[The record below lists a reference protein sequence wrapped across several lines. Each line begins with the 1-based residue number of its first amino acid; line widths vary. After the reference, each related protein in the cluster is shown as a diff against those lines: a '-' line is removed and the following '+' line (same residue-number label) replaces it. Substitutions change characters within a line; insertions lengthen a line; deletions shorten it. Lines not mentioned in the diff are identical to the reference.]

1 MTEKQLDGQCA
12 AHSSKLGKMMKMTKL
27 RISLLALASTMVL
40 VFGNPAQASV
50 ITEIGDAGKLTTTAQ
65 TSSGSAAIEAIRG
78 SLLSSSS
85 DDYADIFRIYL
96 KAGNQ
101 FYATTTASSFVF
113 NNFDTSLFLFN
124 SAGLGVVANDDDP
137 NVGPTSTIGY
147 TSSTSDY
154 YYLAIAGAG
163 YTPASASGAIFGNL
177 IGQDQVGPTGM
188 GGADALSN
196 WTSVTSEGDSYE
208 VQLSGAFAGPQAAD
222 VPEPASLALAAL
234 GLGALRASRRR
245 LARHSA

>member
-1 MTEKQLDGQCA
+1 MPTGLQWSF
-12 AHSSKLGKMMKMTKL
+12 HSSKLGNKMKMKKI

-40 VFGNPAQASV
+40 AFGNSAHAAL

-65 TSSGSAAIEAIRG
+65 TSAGSGAIDAIRG
-78 SLLSSSS
+78 TLLTSSG

-96 KAGNQ
+96 KAGSG
-101 FYATTTASSFVF
+101 FSATTTLSSFAY

-147 TSSTSDY
+147 TAATSDY

-163 YTPASASGAIFGNL
+163 YMPVSTSGAIFGNL

-196 WTSVTSEGDSYE
+196 WISVTSEGDAYE
-208 VQLSGAFAGPQAAD
+208 IQLSGAYAGPQAD

-245 LARHSA
+245 VARRPA